1 MPLQPFCEDSWL
13 ELYPLMSLWLLDN
26 SCRYR
31 PRKKF
36 TSWNGGPTWPKN
48 FLCRFIHAEEE
59 GNGKRVIWY
68 QLWDLKTMPIFQLNA
83 SALWMLQPCEC
94 FSLADASAFFS
105 LVNASALRML
115 QPCGCF
121 SLLYGENGEKWPT
134 QSQPGAFS
142 AKHQKQLCHLIG
154 NPITF
159 SLYHFVTQNL
169 NARILPEVT
178 SQADAYMSI
187 AYNWLTGVS
196 CKLPT

>member
-1 MPLQPFCEDSWL
+1 MAKKLSMPIH
-13 ELYPLMSLWLLDN
+13 
-26 SCRYR
+26 SCRGGGK
-31 PRKKF
+31 RKK
-36 TSWNGGPTWPKN
+36 SYLIPTLRSEN
-48 FLCRFIHAEEE
+48 HAD
-59 GNGKRVIWY
+59 IS
-68 QLWDLKTMPIFQLNA
+68 T
-83 SALWMLQPCEC
+83 EC
-94 FSLADASAFFS
+94 FS